1 MKVESFRMF
10 GGGRQTFPTHRVT
23 FTTDFQLER
32 EKGKGIYIN
41 DMWPPQKETAA
52 LHHFS

>member
-10 GGGRQTFPTHRVT
+10 GGRQTFPTHRVT

-32 EKGKGIYIN
+32 EKTQNKKRAQLGGGIYIN
-41 DMWPPQKETAA
+41 DMY
-52 LHHFS
+52 

>member
-10 GGGRQTFPTHRVT
+10 GGRQTFPTHRVT

-32 EKGKGIYIN
+32 EKTK
-41 DMWPPQKETAA
+41 QKRAQ
-52 LHHFS
+52 LGGVDLY

>member
-1 MKVESFRMF
+1 MKEGGGKMKVESFPMF

-32 EKGKGIYIN
+32 ESEKKKKGGRGGDLY
-41 DMWPPQKETAA
+41 
-52 LHHFS
+52 

>member
-10 GGGRQTFPTHRVT
+10 GGRQTFPTHRVT

-32 EKGKGIYIN
+32 EKNKTKKKGRSWGDLY
-41 DMWPPQKETAA
+41 
-52 LHHFS
+52 